1 MCPCP
6 YPRACTRAAVAVRSV
21 PFTTTLTRSSIPTLY
36 VVCTVCR
43 CFGAR
48 ARACC
53 GCSLNI
59 KCVAPFLNH
68 VYHFKFVF
76 SLICLYFPPELD
88 RDMDGFTYRANDK
101 LVDTRPLVNLKIVRS
116 ETGHSHL
123 GYSFSGLKVSWFIRS
138 CSRVLRPRPCWV
150 VRVHACMPGSSA
162 CKKGNREAIWMED
175 RLLFGNRT
183 SILVVRSR

>member
-1 MCPCP
+1 MHG
-6 YPRACTRAAVAVRSV
+6 V
-21 PFTTTLTRSSIPTLY
+21 PMFW
-36 VVCTVCR
+36 C
-43 CFGAR
+43 
-48 ARACC
+48 ARACV
-53 GCSLNI
+53 LRLQFKYI

-138 CSRVLRPRPCWV
+138 CSRVLR
-150 VRVHACMPGSSA
+150 
-162 CKKGNREAIWMED
+162 
-175 RLLFGNRT
+175 LFY
-183 SILVVRSR
+183 V